1 MGSNA
6 AIVYKPS
13 LLFMILYPGDNVQSV
28 RHGTGSIEH
37 VRNLKECGVFSTQE
51 LRGIHRENAMRFLP
65 HRKG

>member
-1 MGSNA
+1 
-6 AIVYKPS
+6 
-13 LLFMILYPGDNVQSV
+13 MIFYPGDNVQSV